1 MDANALYMIATI
13 AVYLVGMIL
22 VGVFL
27 SKKNE
32 TTADFYLG
40 GRKMGPFVTAMSAA
54 RSGLSSAL
62 TRSA

>member
-40 GRKMGPFVTAMSAA
+40 AA
-54 RSGLSSAL
+54 RWAPSSPP
-62 TRSA
+62 